1 MYFLRFGWAAH
12 WHQLKLNPDC
22 GERRHICPSARGKKA
37 QVQLKSR
44 VEMLILGQRTSD
56 SRDTLT
62 LVQKSETR
70 KASSRDADITES
82 KAALALLQ
90 AGVWEAGKI
99 NKRAHTHIHT
109 HEPRSHTLR
118 AHTHTAF
125 GLAHTDGRQR
135 VMHTLGWSARWVP
148 SAIFLCQGCL
158 DLERR

>member
-118 AHTHTAF
+118 AHTHTQPLDWLIQMADREWCTHLD
-125 GLAHTDGRQR
+125 GALAGFP
-135 VMHTLGWSARWVP
+135 VP
-148 SAIFLCQGCL
+148 SFYVKAV
-158 DLERR
+158 